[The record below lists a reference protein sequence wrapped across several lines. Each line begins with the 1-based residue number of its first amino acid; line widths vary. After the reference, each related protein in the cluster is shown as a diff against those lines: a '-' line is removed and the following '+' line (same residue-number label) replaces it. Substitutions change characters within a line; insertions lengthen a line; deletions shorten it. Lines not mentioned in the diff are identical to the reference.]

1 MQQHVAKKPRKES
14 REPRYYDFLF
24 LSLWRALREEEE
36 DRLNSSLG
44 GVERGDDASVFLVKE
59 SILEKEH
66 WGMPTF
72 SLSSLVM
79 SGEVVLAFFGE

>member
-1 MQQHVAKKPRKES
+1 MIRSAYENRWDCTDKKRTS
-14 REPRYYDFLF
+14 YAA
-24 LSLWRALREEEE
+24 ALREEEE

-44 GVERGDDASVFLVKE
+44 GVERGDDASAFLVKE